1 MPKLLG
7 NFKRRLSRPP
17 RTSRSIAGRLSKA
30 VRIYEPQ
37 WARSDIGKSIESA
50 FQSDWIALNIPP
62 DRRLVI
68 AEVVVVQSTMQ
79 QMPPIL
85 VERIALQRRLC

>member
-62 DRRLVI
+62 DCRVVV
-68 AEVVVVQSTMQ
+68 AEVVVVQSG
-79 QMPPIL
+79 L
-85 VERIALQRRLC
+85 RKVAA